1 MKPKQASLTQDIRTS
16 PAPLNPIRILVTDD
30 SENAADILGMF
41 LRIEGYEVAVA
52 YDGREAVEIARTFI
66 PKLAFLDLGMPGLDG
81 WETAKALRRLQPDLL
96 LVALS
101 GLDGEED
108 RQRTTEAG
116 FDVHLLKP
124 SKPAD
129 LRRALRL
136 LEPQSG
142 GVGADIG

>member
-1 MKPKQASLTQDIRTS
+1 MNSNQSSLNHDIRTS

-30 SENAADILGMF
+30 SENAANILGMF

-52 YDGREAVEIARTFI
+52 YDGREAVEIASTFN
-66 PKLAFLDLGMPGLDG
+66 PKLAFLDLSMPGLDG

-101 GLDGEED
+101 GRDTEED
-108 RQRTTEAG
+108 RQRTTDAG
-116 FDVHLLKP
+116 FDVHLMKP

-136 LEPQSG
+136 LEPQAD
-142 GVGADIG
+142 GVGADMG